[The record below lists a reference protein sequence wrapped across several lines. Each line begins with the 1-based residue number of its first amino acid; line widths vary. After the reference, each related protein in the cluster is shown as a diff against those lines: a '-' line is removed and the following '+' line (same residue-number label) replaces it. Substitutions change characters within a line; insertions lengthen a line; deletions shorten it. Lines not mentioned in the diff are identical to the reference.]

1 MKTYKVVLKDCTWH
15 TYTVQADN
23 EDEAEINAI
32 TTFSSGDN
40 GKEESELTVESITK
54 ERDF

>member
-15 TYTVQADN
+15 IYTVQADN

-32 TTFSSGDN
+32 TTFSTGDN
-40 GKEESELTVESITK
+40 GKEESELTVETIT
-54 ERDF
+54 EMRDL